1 MFYYACMLLLT
12 GTVSALLG
20 LGGVAAVAV
29 ELAAILFVVDM
40 VVDLARGRTHET
52 P

>member
-1 MFYYACMLLLT
+1 MFYYACMLLLA
-12 GTVSALLG
+12 GTVAALLG

-40 VVDLARGRTHET
+40 VIDLATGRRYET